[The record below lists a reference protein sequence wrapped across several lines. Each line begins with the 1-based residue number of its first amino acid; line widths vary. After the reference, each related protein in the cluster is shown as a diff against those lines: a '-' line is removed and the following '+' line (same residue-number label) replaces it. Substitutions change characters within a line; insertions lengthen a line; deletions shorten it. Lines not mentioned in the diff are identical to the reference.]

1 MKNKDVKTKYMI
13 AVIDSFCRYI
23 KYQLYDNYEQKESL
37 KSFCEDILV
46 LINIFNLNEDLMKEY
61 SYIKK
66 ALDKT
71 NKKLYELLKC
81 FELPEDE
88 TYKIAYEK

>member
-1 MKNKDVKTKYMI
+1 MKNKDIKTKYMI
-13 AVIDSFCRYI
+13 AVINSFCGYV

-37 KSFCEDILV
+37 KSFCEDILI
-46 LINIFNLNEDLMKEY
+46 LISIFNLNEDLIKRY
-61 SYIKK
+61 PYITE

-71 NKKLYELLKC
+71 NKKLYDLLKC